1 MQMAGIPRSETVI
14 WNTGLGWDRDFSN
27 SARSARRDAVLPS
40 GFIGALPRLEVVVQV
55 GSVARRY
62 ARRLVAERGLISV
75 ETVHPSPG
83 RRVSVAPAQLG
94 VPRYIE
100 QRDTSRA
107 RMADGGQARP
117 IYGTKARESSVRQ
130 PERP

>member
-83 RRVSVAPAQLG
+83 RKATRHKRTL
-94 VPRYIE
+94 
-100 QRDTSRA
+100 RA
-107 RMADGGQARP
+107 SGPGHMDG
-117 IYGTKARESSVRQ
+117 
-130 PERP
+130 